1 MFKGDV
7 TFQIMA
13 PKGTKGKYLEGIS
26 ATPGEYEVLMPRS
39 TTIRV
44 NKITVDGSK
53 IQILAEVVGHGK
65 GK

>member
-1 MFKGDV
+1 
-7 TFQIMA
+7 
-13 PKGTKGKYLEGIS
+13 
-26 ATPGEYEVLMPRS
+26 MPRS